1 MSQSSNMGDFLKSQ
15 IPFWILFIN
24 KTRGVGDSDYYDKIV
39 DSELNISTSFANLLS
54 QGDSFLTHV

>member
-1 MSQSSNMGDFLKSQ
+1 MGDFLKSQ